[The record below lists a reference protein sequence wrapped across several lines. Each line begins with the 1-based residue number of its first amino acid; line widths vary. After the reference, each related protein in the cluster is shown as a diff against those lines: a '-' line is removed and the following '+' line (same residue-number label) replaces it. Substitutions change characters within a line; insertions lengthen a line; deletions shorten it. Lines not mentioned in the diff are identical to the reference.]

1 VWNNPWPGG
10 QRTLDVHMATL
21 RAKLGDPKVIQTV
34 HGVGYRLVT
43 RDDAGMAGQVAEGT

>member
-1 VWNNPWPGG
+1 
-10 QRTLDVHMATL
+10 
-21 RAKLGDPKVIQTV
+21 V